1 MSLLGPPE
9 PPRRH
14 WWSSYTILYTKC
26 HVLAHRS
33 RPGGTGG
40 PAAPFCIQ
48 NVISWPAKAGP
59 AALVVQLH
67 RFAYKKTLLLGPP
80 APPRRHWWS
89 SYTILYTKCNY
100 LTHQSHPGGIGGP
113 ATPFCAQNDMTWS
126 TRTAWAAPVVQL
138 HHCAYKMLFPGPP
151 EPLRRHWWSSY
162 DVLYVIIIITIVS

>member
-1 MSLLGPPE
+1 MVQLHHFVYKMSCPGPPE

-14 WWSSYTILYTKC
+14 WWSSCTVLYTKRYF
-26 HVLAHRS
+26 LARQS
-33 RPGGTGG
+33 RTGGTGG
-40 PAAPFCIQ
+40 PVTPFCIQ
-48 NVISWPAKAGP
+48 
-59 AALVVQLH
+59 
-67 RFAYKKTLLLGPP
+67 KTLLLGPP

-126 TRTAWAAPVVQL
+126 TRTTWAAPVVQL

-151 EPLRRHWWSSY
+151 EPPRRHWWSSY
-162 DVLYVIIIITIVS
+162 DVLYVILIITIVS